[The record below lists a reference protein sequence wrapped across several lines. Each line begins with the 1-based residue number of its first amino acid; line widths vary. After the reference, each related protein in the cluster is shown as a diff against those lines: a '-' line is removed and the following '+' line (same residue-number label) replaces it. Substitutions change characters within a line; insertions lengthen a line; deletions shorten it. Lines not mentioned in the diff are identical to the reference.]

1 MGHLQVR
8 LQRVVNAHA
17 LLRQHQ
23 PYVVKAFAFLVL
35 PSGGVLVIQEHTV

>member
-17 LLRQHQ
+17 LRQHQ